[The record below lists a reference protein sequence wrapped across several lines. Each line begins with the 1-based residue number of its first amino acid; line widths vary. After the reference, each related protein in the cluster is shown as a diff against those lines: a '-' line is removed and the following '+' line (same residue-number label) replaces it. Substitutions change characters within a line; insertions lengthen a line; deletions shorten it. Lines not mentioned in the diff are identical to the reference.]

1 LQSQT
6 ISAPGPAELPKQG
19 QGSTDDDQA
28 DEQLQAKLQHGV
40 PKGLDNFRQ
49 ETAKLQ
55 RMTMERQVH
64 SGGMGMAGEL
74 ATDGSL
80 RPLSLTAMETLLAAL
95 DPRLDGFGAG
105 PSCLDD
111 ALAYLSRLARGT
123 EEEGEGNAASETQT
137 MAEWIETWR
146 AAGGNRQTLRL
157 MVQTLM
163 RERMGPQSHATAI
176 EESESI
182 SSH

>member
-1 LQSQT
+1 LQSQPIT
-6 ISAPGPAELPKQG
+6 APSPAELPKQG
-19 QGSTDDDQA
+19 QRSADDDQA
-28 DEQLQAKLQHGV
+28 NEQLQAKLQHGV
-40 PKGLDNFRQ
+40 PKGLSNFRQ

-55 RMTMERQVH
+55 RMAMERQVH
-64 SGGMGMAGEL
+64 SGEMDMAAEL
-74 ATDGSL
+74 ARDGPL

-123 EEEGEGNAASETQT
+123 EEGEGNTASETQT

-163 RERMGPQSHATAI
+163 RERMGPPSDARAN
-176 EESESI
+176 
-182 SSH
+182 